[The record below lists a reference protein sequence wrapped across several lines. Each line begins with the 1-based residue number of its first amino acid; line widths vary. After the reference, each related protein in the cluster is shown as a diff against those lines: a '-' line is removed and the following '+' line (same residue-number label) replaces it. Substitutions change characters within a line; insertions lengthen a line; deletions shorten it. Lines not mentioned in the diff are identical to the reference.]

1 MRILEIEE
9 VTHEDAGLYRITL
22 ENEYGRIEAT
32 ARLDIIGHGRSA
44 AARGLHTSSSSR
56 RNISVS
62 RRLMG
67 SSTRIGGR
75 LTLATNFR
83 GTSAPVRR
91 FYHNGN
97 DVNLDDTRITMTDD
111 NSDAQLTIHNA
122 QAKDEGIWVRN

>member
-44 AARGLHTSSSSR
+44 AVRSQQYSSSPR

-75 LTLATNFR
+75 LTLAANFR
-83 GTSAPVRR
+83 GKSAPVRR

-97 DVNLDDTRITMTDD
+97 DVNLDDTSIKVTDE
-111 NSDAQLTIHNA
+111 NLNIQLTIENA
-122 QAKDEGIWVRN
+122 QEKDEGIWVRN